1 MNYILFACYHKDWI
15 AKKLFLVET
24 DKKFHIE
31 AATEKLLSSLG
42 YTKNDLKILSCTWL
56 GTDSDFTYIK

>member
-1 MNYILFACYHKDWI
+1 MNYVLFICYREDWI

-24 DKKFHIE
+24 DRKFHIE

-42 YTKNDLKILSCTWL
+42 CTKDDLKILSCSWL